1 MHQGLPDHLHSRP
14 LPPACWIPPFS
25 RPTNTSVPA
34 QPSRAHHLLPS
45 LCDPITTTE
54 ISTHLVV
61 QPGSLGFT
69 HGLRSVLILSHT
81 VPGDSAPQ
89 RLWDP
94 SIPFHLGFHCMPQLE
109 PAFPAW
115 RVLWLLPGTSFCSSQ
130 VSSVLT
136 PFLSYH
142 DRCPVIPGK
151 PSLSLTGGAPFP
163 AEHSHGTLSL
173 P

>member
-1 MHQGLPDHLHSRP
+1 MPDLLGDLLRTYIHQGLPDHLHPRP

-34 QPSRAHHLLPS
+34 RRSRAHHLPPS

-69 HGLRSVLILSHT
+69 HGLCSVLILSYP

-94 SIPFHLGFHCMPQLE
+94 SIPFHLGFHCTPQLK

-115 RVLWLLPGTSFCSSQ
+115 RVLCLLPGTSFCSSQ
-130 VSSVLT
+130 VSSGVLT
-136 PFLSYH
+136 PFLSF
-142 DRCPVIPGK
+142 PIMTGV
-151 PSLSLTGGAPFP
+151 LSFLGSPR
-163 AEHSHGTLSL
+163 
-173 P
+173 